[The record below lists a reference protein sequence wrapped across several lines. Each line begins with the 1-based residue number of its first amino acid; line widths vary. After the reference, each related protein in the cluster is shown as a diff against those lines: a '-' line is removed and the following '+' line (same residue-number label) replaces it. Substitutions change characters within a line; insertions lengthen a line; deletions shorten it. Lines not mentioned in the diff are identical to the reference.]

1 MAHQP
6 VAGSV
11 AEETDTQP
19 SAVAKATA
27 DSNIPVAPEPLK
39 QQESKNSGLVIP
51 AVRHMLKE
59 HGIDIKDVESSGKG
73 GRVTKADV
81 QRFLNARAPSSSTPP
96 VIPTTKTE
104 AQTGDQVAPLTSMEN
119 QMFKVMTHALSIP
132 HFGYSHSVD
141 FTALNSLRRKSNNQ
155 KDLSAEIHENTTSKL
170 TPLPFIMKALS
181 QAFLRYPKLNAH
193 LDTESDPQTP
203 RLVIKGSHDFGIAVD
218 TPHGLLVPVVKGVQ
232 NHSIFSLTTEIK
244 RLSTLAK
251 EGRLSPSDMKG
262 ATFTVSN
269 IGSIGGSVV
278 SPVIVPPMV
287 AIIGVGKVEEIPV
300 IVRNEQ
306 GEASVTIRD
315 KTVLSWSAD
324 HRILDGASVA
334 RCAELVGKILEN
346 VEQIGLALR

>member
-6 VAGSV
+6 VAGS
-11 AEETDTQP
+11 ASEETDTEIP
-19 SAVAKATA
+19 AVAEAPADANPPTA
-27 DSNIPVAPEPLK
+27 SEPLT
-39 QQESKNSGLVIP
+39 QQEAKNSGLVVP

-81 QRFLNARAPSSSTPP
+81 QRYLNTRVPYSSTPS
-96 VIPTTKTE
+96 VIATTKTE
-104 AQTGDQVAPLTSMEN
+104 AQTGDQVVPLTTMES

-155 KDLSAEIHENTTSKL
+155 KELSAEIQENATSKL

-181 QAFLRYPKLNAH
+181 QAFLSYPKLNAH
-193 LDTESDPQTP
+193 LDTESDPHTP
-203 RLVIKGSHDFGIAVD
+203 RLVIKESHDFGIAVD

-232 NHSIFSLTTEIK
+232 NHSIFSLMAEIK

-251 EGRLSPSDMKG
+251 ESRLGPSDMRG

-287 AIIGVGKVEEIPV
+287 AIIGVGKVEEAPV

-306 GEASVTIRD
+306 GKASITIRD
-315 KTVLSWSAD
+315 KAVLSWSAD

-334 RCAELVGKILEN
+334 RCAEVMGRTLDN
-346 VEQIGLALR
+346 MEQVGLALR